1 MGVILMKIRETFFSD
16 SPGWILFI
24 IWLSFALSAAQ
35 LYMIS
40 RPIFCHETISSGMM
54 FVLLGTLLFIYALTG
69 TRNQAVLF
77 ALSGISFGAGGACKA
92 NLFLY
97 PASFFACWFFYSVT
111 RGRQLKYL
119 ASRALFFLSPVIFFM
134 VLLLIYNYLRF
145 GAFFDFGR
153 RYSLLSNVEFYEY
166 CCIKGHFFR
175 IGHVVHQLY
184 NYLLALPDIH
194 YGARFTSINFGG
206 IQESSIGDLLIARQD
221 VISIF
226 LMMPILILALAI
238 PFLPRSENESKE
250 RGLIIACCIMSSI
263 IAFGLLTSYAWAS
276 ARFVY
281 EFTPLLFVV
290 IYCVLAGLWETMA
303 ANDRLR
309 HLAIV
314 GLALLFCA
322 NTLMGLKAGVIG
334 FMYVR

>member
-1 MGVILMKIRETFFSD
+1 
-16 SPGWILFI
+16 
-24 IWLSFALSAAQ
+24 
-35 LYMIS
+35 
-40 RPIFCHETISSGMM
+40 MM
-54 FVLLGTLLFIYALTG
+54 FVFLGALLFIYALKSERSQTLL
-69 TRNQAVLF
+69 V
-77 ALSGISFGAGGACKA
+77 LSGISFGAAGACKA
-92 NLFLY
+92 NLFIY
-97 PASFFACWFFYSVT
+97 GFSFFACWLFYFVT
-111 RGRQLKYL
+111 KTRQLKYL
-119 ASRALFFLSPVIFFM
+119 TFRALSFLSPVISFVM
-134 VLLLIYNYLRF
+134 LLLVYNYLRF
-145 GAFFDFGR
+145 GAFLDFGR
-153 RYSLLSNVEFYEY
+153 RNSLLSDIEFYEY
-166 CCIKGHFFR
+166 CCIKGNFFR
-175 IGHVVHQLY
+175 IGHVVHHLY

-206 IQESSIGDLLIARQD
+206 IQVSSIGDVLIARQD

-281 EFTPLLFVV
+281 EFTPLLFIV
-290 IYCVLAGLWETMA
+290 IYCVLAGLWETMRA
-303 ANDRLR
+303 SDRLR
-309 HLAIV
+309 RLAIV